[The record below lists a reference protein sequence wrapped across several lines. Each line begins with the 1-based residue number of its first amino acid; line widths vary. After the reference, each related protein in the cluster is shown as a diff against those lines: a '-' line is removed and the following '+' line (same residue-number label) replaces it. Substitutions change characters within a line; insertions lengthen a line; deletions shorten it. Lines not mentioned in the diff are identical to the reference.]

1 MEDVDSTDP
10 TSIYVFDAFTDEEE
24 DKSSR
29 SLLYTAFWAARDST
43 GRDIVDADG
52 QKTFVSLPRW
62 IVFFDG
68 SARRFTFKPHRSW
81 DAGRY
86 TLRVVGTDEG
96 IPDELAAKS
105 AIAEFVLEVLDFND
119 APVASTLTEQKV
131 AEDTTASYRFKAFTD
146 EEEDK
151 VSRSL
156 LYTAFWAEKDSAG
169 NDKVDANGKKT
180 FVYLPT
186 WIVFDGL
193 KRRFTFEPDKSWHA
207 GRHTLRVVG
216 TEKGIS
222 GKPTPKSAIAEF
234 VLEVLDFND
243 APVAS
248 TLKEQKVAEDTI
260 STYRFDAF
268 TDEEDDAAGVAL
280 TYRAFWASKDG
291 DGEDVVSG
299 AGEKV
304 FVDLPEWIPFDP
316 ETRTFTFRPKED
328 SHAGVHT
335 LRVVGEDAGIG
346 SDAEAKKRSHADY
359 RVAGGV
365 RERRACCEHSE
376 GPEGCGGCW
385 LDLCVRCV

>member
-1 MEDVDSTDP
+1 M
-10 TSIYVFDAFTDEEE
+10 
-24 DKSSR
+24 
-29 SLLYTAFWAARDST
+29 
-43 GRDIVDADG
+43 
-52 QKTFVSLPRW
+52 
-62 IVFFDG
+62 
-68 SARRFTFKPHRSW
+68 
-81 DAGRY
+81 
-86 TLRVVGTDEG
+86 
-96 IPDELAAKS
+96 
-105 AIAEFVLEVLDFND
+105 DFND
-119 APVASTLTEQKV
+119 APVASTLQDQQV
-131 AEDTTASYRFKAFTD
+131 DEDTTATYRFKAFTD
-146 EEEDK
+146 EEEDNS
-151 VSRSL
+151 SRSL

-169 NDKVDANGKKT
+169 NDIVDADGKQT
-180 FVYLPT
+180 FVSLPT

-234 VLEVLDFND
+234 VLDVVEVND

-248 TLKEQKVAEDTI
+248 TPTEQKVVEDTTA
-260 STYRFDAF
+260 TYRFDVF
-268 TDEEDDAAGVAL
+268 TDEEDDAAGVVL

-291 DGEDVVSG
+291 DGEDVVNG

-304 FVDLPEWIPFDP
+304 FVDLPEWIPFDS

-346 SDAEAKKRSHADY
+346 TDACDEEAFACGF

-365 RERRACCEHSE
+365 RERRACCEHS
-376 GPEGCGGCW
+376 GRPEGCGGCW